1 MPDEVS
7 DDHHHSI
14 LVVEDDLDSREAL
27 KEYLRLE
34 GYRVAAAGD
43 GEAALNTLRSGFEPC
58 VILLDMNMPG
68 LNGEAFQRE
77 RRRAPLLAKVPVI
90 VISGNERLSPADCD
104 AQHVLVKPI
113 DLPALNRAIDVTCTA
128 RAPVRPSRRDG

>member
-1 MPDEVS
+1 MSSTVQATVHPRLASKASSYTVPDDVS
-7 DDHHHSI
+7 GDHHHSI

-27 KEYLRLE
+27 KEY
-34 GYRVAAAGD
+34 
-43 GEAALNTLRSGFEPC
+43 
-58 VILLDMNMPG
+58 LLDMNMPG

-90 VISGNERLSPADCD
+90 VISGNELLSPADCD
-104 AQHVLVKPI
+104 AQHVLLKPI
-113 DLPALNRAIDVTCTA
+113 DLPTLSRAIDVTCTA